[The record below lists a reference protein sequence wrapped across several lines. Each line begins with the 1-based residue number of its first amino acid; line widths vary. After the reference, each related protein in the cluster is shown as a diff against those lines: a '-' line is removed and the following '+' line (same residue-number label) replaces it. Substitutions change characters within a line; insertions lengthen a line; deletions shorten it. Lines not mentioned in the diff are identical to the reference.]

1 MSFLVAYFFVM
12 TVSTSSEGVLDIS
25 NDIQLFALRFVFE
38 ARIYS
43 RLECFVE
50 GWNNHPLSAEKN
62 MLPNQLL
69 VFGLHRAPD
78 DAIITQFAE
87 ALLLDGN
94 GGNTQFPDSR
104 EELEKCRNEIWEK
117 LNKCSDDK
125 ETAGV
130 AFAVCTEVSIVK

>member
-1 MSFLVAYFFVM
+1 MSFLVAYSFVM

-69 VFGLHRAPD
+69 VSGLHRAPD
-78 DAIITQFAE
+78 DATIIQGGLEEFGI
-87 ALLLDGN
+87 DWN
-94 GGNTQFPDSR
+94 GPLWKNQWHANV
-104 EELEKCRNEIWEK
+104 NET
-117 LNKCSDDK
+117 N
-125 ETAGV
+125 
-130 AFAVCTEVSIVK
+130 AVVLSEI